1 MDRKVGVLVVYLFCS
16 IFFPSFWEGRGE
28 RVMFEFG
35 AESMVLAA
43 FLKN

>member
-1 MDRKVGVLVVYLFCS
+1 MCWWCICFVRY
-16 IFFPSFWEGRGE
+16 FFPFLFGRGEGRGE